1 MATFTITLPSN
12 TEVMNGKQITF
23 KAPADCKGITSIII
37 NNDTYELVDAANKSV
52 ANVDS
57 YVRGAMLSVILDV
70 DDKRA
75 YLQNGANSTISSADS
90 NNKLFLIGTTQQS
103 SQNDTTYSHD
113 TAYVGT
119 DGCLYSGGQKTLTL
133 HSTANT
139 NGYFYTGTTAPTG
152 TSRLNFSGYLYATR
166 VYNAMYND
174 YAELFLKDDPE
185 EIFESGDVVVK
196 VRGKNTYTKCRDNNS
211 IFVVGVVSENY
222 GHLLGG
228 TGNEEYDNKHYIPIG
243 LAGVIPVKVT
253 GEFEE
258 GDLLTSSDKKGYAKV
273 NSYYIPGTIIGKV
286 LQKLDDNKALMLI
299 MNC

>member
-12 TEVMNGKQITF
+12 VKITNGKQITF
-23 KAPADCKGITSIII
+23 RAPSDCKGVTGIII
-37 NNDTYELVDAANKSV
+37 NNKTYNLVDAANKSISDI
-52 ANVDS
+52 NS
-57 YVRGAMLSVILDV
+57 YINGAMLSVVLDA
-70 DDKRA
+70 DNQRA
-75 YLQNGANSTISSADS
+75 YLQNGISSTISSANS
-90 NNKLFLIGTTQQS
+90 SSKLFLIGATQQS
-103 SQNDTTYSHD
+103 NQNDATYSHD

-185 EIFESGDVVVK
+185 EIFEAGDVIVK
-196 VRGKNTYTKCRDNNS
+196 VRGKNTYTKCRDNNNS
-211 IFVVGVVSENY
+211 LVIGVVSENY

-243 LAGVIPVKVT
+243 LAGVIPVKIT

-258 GDLLTSSDKKGYAKV
+258 GDLLTSSDKEGYAEV
-273 NSYYIPGTIIGKV
+273 SSYYMPGTIIGKV
-286 LQKLDDNKALMLI
+286 LQKLDDDKALMLI